1 MSLEVLY
8 HFKYPPNHY
17 FSPQYPIILGNDK
30 TFENLTKSTDELYI
44 KIKFLKKLD
53 KVDKINIIFSG
64 EMKITYKD
72 DSISKPFD
80 NGVEILTET
89 LSLFN
94 FTQTV
99 FDKHNSTF
107 EKDEILILKHKEFKF
122 PFDKFRL
129 PSSYEFSCPTWEL
142 SIRYRLTFYLQR
154 SKTCFPDYWYSFSQL
169 DYQSGDYFDVL
180 DKNLNYLVS
189 NTSLKDTDS
198 HCFKKK
204 PKRFILDKGANLVA
218 NLLIGS
224 HRLTRNFRSMFND
237 NYKKS
242 IYENSTKDVDFILK
256 LKPNSYSFDINDNFV
271 SQLGVL
277 RIETN
282 SISNNILVPDHEINK
297 TSTELGKF
305 HFKYLK
311 IYMID
316 HLNIHC
322 KGHSSGPLLKK
333 TALIDTLVYKRQH
346 ETVSPKFINGYN
358 NSNNTDDRNDNM
370 NDVND
375 ADSNNSSINTADTSN
390 IDSDN
395 NDISISFDLC
405 DFKQDPQNKE
415 CYFTELNISE
425 LLKNSSS
432 SISFPKPILSSF
444 TMPNHFEN
452 EASIEIE
459 IGIDSRLKGE
469 SETKIYNFSF
479 GVILTSNLRLPPKV
493 SRYRKK
499 NQYNNDYVTATSKN
513 NSQDQYINNN
523 SYNNTN
529 DVVPQSQPLSNPPRY
544 DDIFDSSEIGNES
557 SNHSINHVAKQ

>member
-1 MSLEVLY
+1 MSLEILY
-8 HFKYPPNHY
+8 HFEHPPNGY
-17 FSPQYPIILGNDK
+17 YSPQYPVIGGRSTNSK
-30 TFENLTKSTDELYI
+30 NLSDLAGAYFTV
-44 KIKFLKKLD
+44 KFLKELD
-53 KVDKINIIFSG
+53 EVDKINIIFSG
-64 EMKITYKD
+64 EIKITYKD

-107 EKDEILILKHKEFKF
+107 EKGEIIILNFKEFKF

-142 SIRYRLTFYLQR
+142 SIEYRLTCYFQRLKNSRPGQLISYL
-154 SKTCFPDYWYSFSQL
+154 KL
-169 DYQSGDYFDVL
+169 NYQSGDYFDL
-180 DKNLNYLVS
+180 DRNLNYLVS

-277 RIETN
+277 RIETS
-282 SISNNILVPDHEINK
+282 SILNNILEPDHEINK

-322 KGHSSGPLLKK
+322 KGHSSGPLQKK
-333 TALIDTLVYKRQH
+333 TALIDTLVYKRQC

-358 NSNNTDDRNDNM
+358 NNNTDDM
-370 NDVND
+370 NDIND
-375 ADSNNSSINTADTSN
+375 AKSNNSSINTADTSN

-405 DFKQDPQNKE
+405 NFKQDPQNKE

-432 SISFPKPILSSF
+432 SVSFPKPILSSF

-459 IGIDSRLKGE
+459 IGIDSRFKGE
-469 SETKIYNFSF
+469 AETKIYNFSF

-493 SRYRKK
+493 NRYRKK

-513 NSQDQYINNN
+513 NSQDQCINNK

-529 DVVPQSQPLSNPPRY
+529 DVVPQSQQLSNPPRY
-544 DDIFDSSEIGNES
+544 DEIFDSSEIGNES
-557 SNHSINHVAKQ
+557 SNHSTDHVEKQ

>member
-1 MSLEVLY
+1 MSLEILY
-8 HFKYPPNHY
+8 HIEYPPNGY
-17 FSPQYPIILGNDK
+17 YSPQYPVTHGTDK
-30 TFENLTKSTDELYI
+30 TFKNVTKSTDELYI
-44 KIKFLKKLD
+44 KIKVLNKCD
-53 KVDKINIIFSG
+53 KVDKIDIIFSG
-64 EMKITYKD
+64 EIKITYKD

-80 NGVEILTET
+80 NGVELLTET

-94 FTQTV
+94 FAQTV

-107 EKDEILILKHKEFKF
+107 EKGEILKLNFKEFKF
-122 PFDKFRL
+122 PFDKFCL

-142 SIRYRLTFYLQR
+142 SIEYRLALVLKR
-154 SKTCFPDYWYSFSQL
+154 SKTCSPDYWYTYL
-169 DYQSGDYFDVL
+169 KLNYQSGDYFDL
-180 DKNLNYLVS
+180 DRNLNYLVS
-189 NTSLKDTDS
+189 DTSLKDTDS

-218 NLLIGS
+218 NILNGS
-224 HRLTRNFRSMFND
+224 HWHTRIFRSMFND

-242 IYENSTKDVDFILK
+242 IYENLTKDVDIILK

-271 SQLGVL
+271 SQLGIL

-282 SISNNILVPDHEINK
+282 SVLNNILVPDYVINK

-358 NSNNTDDRNDNM
+358 NSNNTDDINGI
-370 NDVND
+370 ND
-375 ADSNNSSINTADTSN
+375 AKSNNSSINTADTSN

-395 NDISISFDLC
+395 NDVSISFDLC
-405 DFKQDPQNKE
+405 NFKQDPQNKE

-425 LLKNSSS
+425 LLKSSS
-432 SISFPKPILSSF
+432 SSVSFPKPILSSF

-452 EASIEIE
+452 DASIDIE
-459 IGIDSRLKGE
+459 IGIDSRFKGE
-469 SETKIYNFSF
+469 AETKIYNFNF
-479 GVILTSNLRLPPKV
+479 GVILTSNLRLPPKLNQY
-493 SRYRKK
+493 SGEK
-499 NQYNNDYVTATSKN
+499 QYNNDSKN

-529 DVVPQSQPLSNPPRY
+529 DVVPQSQQLSNPPQY
-544 DDIFDSSEIGNES
+544 NDIFDSSEIGNES
-557 SNHSINHVAKQ
+557 SNRSTTHVAKQ

>member
-80 NGVEILTET
+80 NGVEISTET

-142 SIRYRLTFYLQR
+142 SIEYRLTFYLQR
-154 SKTCFPDYWYSFSQL
+154 SKTCFPDHGYLYSKL
-169 DYQSGDYFDVL
+169 DYQTGDYFDL
-180 DKNLNYLVS
+180 DRNLNYLVS
-189 NTSLKDTDS
+189 DTSQKDTDS

-204 PKRFILDKGANLVA
+204 PKRFILDKGTNLVA
-218 NLLIGS
+218 NLLNGS
-224 HRLTRNFRSMFND
+224 HWHTGIFRSMFND
-237 NYKKS
+237 NYKKP
-242 IYENSTKDVDFILK
+242 IYEDLTKDVDLILK

-282 SISNNILVPDHEINK
+282 SISNNILESDYEINK

-405 DFKQDPQNKE
+405 NFKQDPQNKE
-415 CYFTELNISE
+415 CYFTELKISE

-432 SISFPKPILSSF
+432 SVSFPKPILSSF

-452 EASIEIE
+452 DASIEIE
-459 IGIDSRLKGE
+459 IGIDSRFKGE

-529 DVVPQSQPLSNPPRY
+529 DVVPQSQQLSNPPRY

-557 SNHSINHVAKQ
+557 SNRSTSHVAKQ